1 MTLSVTAHQPQRLTF
16 QNGEFVVDT
25 AGAWTIQSLSYFET
39 QAIMSVEGLDNIR
52 ATLEQ
57 GLVDCPGGREAFL
70 ACPSTQYV
78 HPLYRAI
85 WAHTSG
91 N

>member
-1 MTLSVTAHQPQRLTF
+1 MLSVLAHQPLRMRF
-16 QNGEFVVDT
+16 EGEEFIPDT
-25 AGAWTIQSLSYFET
+25 AGEWTIQSLSYFET
-39 QAIMSVEGLDNIR
+39 QAIMSVEGIDNIR

-57 GLVDCPGGREAFL
+57 GLVDCPGGKQAFL
-70 ACPSTQYV
+70 ACPSSRYV